1 MWFFFHYR
9 WMQNNCCDAI
19 DFCASTSE
27 IWSEVLQW
35 NNIAMESAVT
45 EMICKIRSS
54 LYSRWSQEYL
64 RSNMI
69 SNSVFNPEVSAT
81 LLFWRQM
88 SIFPVLLWLPLSSL
102 MELLQAL
109 ESLRSLL
116 PSPVKDDI
124 ICSTR
129 RLVQQ
134 EGWVWISPVC
144 HSEKQTNTQTNKWIN
159 KLKIL
164 HYQFHLWIVNSWKLL
179 QMCCLVCV
187 FIREKHKL
195 TF

>member
-1 MWFFFHYR
+1 M
-9 WMQNNCCDAI
+9 
-19 DFCASTSE
+19 
-27 IWSEVLQW
+27 
-35 NNIAMESAVT
+35 
-45 EMICKIRSS
+45 
-54 LYSRWSQEYL
+54 
-64 RSNMI
+64 
-69 SNSVFNPEVSAT
+69 
-81 LLFWRQM
+81 
-88 SIFPVLLWLPLSSL
+88 LLWLPLSSL

-159 KLKIL
+159 KLKIF
-164 HYQFHLWIVNSWKLL
+164 HHQFHLWTVNYWKLL
-179 QMCCLVCV
+179 QLCWLVCV
-187 FIREKHKL
+187 FIRRNTNWPIKRRILQTVMKNAYDLSSAHMKIWYASLCTHNMWTYINITKGENAWIPRGEKL
-195 TF
+195 LR